1 MASLKSLDRP
11 LSKEERRKLDELL
24 RNDRLFE
31 KMFDR
36 AIRGRMK
43 AGNKSRKPE

>member
-1 MASLKSLDRP
+1 MSR
-11 LSKEERRKLDELL
+11 EEQRKLDELL

-31 KMFDR
+31 KIFDR

-43 AGNKSRKPE
+43 AGNKSKPE